1 MSPLDQRLVSPRPQN
16 HSSLSAIGP
25 PPEMPITGPKAAAEL
40 TRKYEGQTGF
50 PNPRSGAE
58 KHPGRRRPA
67 AIGRRR
73 PAPGI
78 CGDTT
83 ALRAC
88 SISKR
93 EQRGATQLG
102 RALGGRLAPFGDEP
116 CGLPFGALASA

>member
-1 MSPLDQRLVSPRPQN
+1 MSLLDQGLVSPRPQN
-16 HSSLSAIGP
+16 HSRLSATGP
-25 PPEMPITGPKAAAEL
+25 PPEMPKTGPRAAADL
-40 TRKYEGQTGF
+40 TRGDEDRTGLA
-50 PNPRSGAE
+50 NPGSGAK

-67 AIGRRR
+67 AMDDAGQRLGSMGRR
-73 PAPGI
+73 
-78 CGDTT
+78 D

-93 EQRGATQLG
+93 EQRDAAQLG